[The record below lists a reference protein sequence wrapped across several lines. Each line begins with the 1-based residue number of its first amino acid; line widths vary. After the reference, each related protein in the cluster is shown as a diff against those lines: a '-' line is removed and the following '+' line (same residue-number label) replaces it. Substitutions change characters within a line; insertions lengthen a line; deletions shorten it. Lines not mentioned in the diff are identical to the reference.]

1 MDVSIKLYASP
12 KWADEL
18 KKRMRRVGLSQAQL
32 GREMDPPR
40 DATQVTRWFTKNE
53 ARRVQ
58 PELTTAIEMERV
70 VEKYERRAAKKASNG
85 SAAMNE

>member
-1 MDVSIKLYASP
+1 MDVSIKMYASP

-18 KKRMRRVGLSQAQL
+18 KKRMRKVGLSQAQL

-58 PELTTAIEMERV
+58 PELTTAIAMERV
-70 VEKYERRAAKKASNG
+70 VEKHEKRAARKTETG
-85 SAAMNE
+85 STAMNE